1 MKDLSIIIPVY
12 NKEFALEQCLNSIIE
27 LNIEHSR
34 IETIIVDDKSTD
46 DSMRIVNDYSRKYDF
61 FKVIELS
68 ENSGSPSKPRNVG
81 IENATGKYVVLL
93 DADDWLDADGIPEL
107 LEQALENDSDFAFG
121 HAIKHTE
128 KVVTKLGRFT
138 SYKKADNL
146 VPFDINKIYRAVGP
160 PGKIFKRSIVI
171 DNNIKFKNL
180 EYGED
185 KLFFIEA
192 IALSKTA
199 SMNPAPVYHVNRYKG
214 NESLV
219 GETSIIEKS
228 LLNLVVLE
236 EVIKM
241 DLPSRA
247 KYQAINRIVEV
258 DFLARL
264 FNRVRYL
271 KAKDKQPYLDVF
283 YEMVKIL
290 ERNQLSL
297 DDFVKNKKLKVIVT
311 LIFER
316 RYSDL
321 NKYVYMLT
329 EGENAPKY
337 ISDGLVH
344 FKIPDTLEEF
354 KPITEEMYAVYTGS
368 REKER
373 ELYETITV
381 YSNKINK
388 ILKVVLT
395 ELKNEINEKEVNY
408 EIVDNVI
415 YIKSEDLEFENT
427 NFNIRIIYDDY
438 KSYIVNASYP
448 STVESSRLNRQ
459 SYKAEFI
466 NHNFEDYYVM
476 PEVSCLNYIKNFA
489 KNIIALKEINQ
500 YQDLTSDT
508 TLEKKIPKGSIIKI
522 KDFIRDKFGKAR
534 FITENDEII
543 AANFKEVSS
552 LDPNI
557 KDNYITIVPDKIRIV
572 KKCKLYKDTDFK
584 KKSVKTLWP
593 GTFVEIKD
601 ITFTKNG
608 TPRLLTSEGL
618 YITANKKFIKPVE

>member
-1 MKDLSIIIPVY
+1 
-12 NKEFALEQCLNSIIE
+12 
-27 LNIEHSR
+27 
-34 IETIIVDDKSTD
+34 
-46 DSMRIVNDYSRKYDF
+46 
-61 FKVIELS
+61 
-68 ENSGSPSKPRNVG
+68 
-81 IENATGKYVVLL
+81 
-93 DADDWLDADGIPEL
+93 
-107 LEQALENDSDFAFG
+107 ENDSDFAFG

-138 SYKKADNL
+138 SYKKEDNL

-180 EYGED
+180 KYGED

-199 SMNPAPVYHVNRYKG
+199 SMNPSPVYHVNRYKG

-283 YEMVKIL
+283 YEMVKTL

-344 FKIPDTLEEF
+344 FKVPDTLEEF

-476 PEVSCLNYIKNFA
+476 PEVSYLNYIKNFA

-500 YQDLTSDT
+500 YQDLTSEK

-543 AANFKEVSS
+543 AANFKE
-552 LDPNI
+552 
-557 KDNYITIVPDKIRIV
+557 
-572 KKCKLYKDTDFK
+572 
-584 KKSVKTLWP
+584 
-593 GTFVEIKD
+593 
-601 ITFTKNG
+601 
-608 TPRLLTSEGL
+608 
-618 YITANKKFIKPVE
+618 

>member
-12 NKEFALEQCLNSIIE
+12 NKEFSLDQCLNSIIE
-27 LNIEHSR
+27 LNIDHSR
-34 IETIIVDDKSTD
+34 IEVIIVDDKSTD
-46 DSMRIVNDYSRKYDF
+46 DSMRIVNDYSRKHDF

-68 ENSGSPSKPRNVG
+68 ENTGSPSKPRNIG

-138 SYKKADNL
+138 SYKKEDNL

-180 EYGED
+180 KYGED

-199 SMNPAPVYHVNRYKG
+199 SMNPSPVYHVNRYKG

-258 DFLARL
+258 NFLARL

-271 KAKDKQPYLDVF
+271 RAKDKQPFFDVF
-283 YEMVKIL
+283 YEMIKIL
-290 ERNQLSL
+290 NKYDLSVEE
-297 DDFVKNKKLKVIVT
+297 FVTNKKLKVILK

-316 RYSDL
+316 RHEDL
-321 NKYVYMLT
+321 NEYVYMLT
-329 EGENAPKY
+329 RGEKAPKY
-337 ISDGLVH
+337 IKDNLVH
-344 FKIPDTLEEF
+344 FRLPKVVKEF
-354 KPITEEMYAVYTGS
+354 SPITEEMFVVYSG
-368 REKER
+368 ER
-373 ELYETITV
+373 EEERILYETIKLYT
-381 YSNKINK
+381 NKINK
-388 ILKVVLT
+388 IIKLVLT
-395 ELKNEINEKEVNY
+395 EMKNEINEKEIDF
-408 EIVDNVI
+408 IVKDNTI
-415 YIKSEDLEFENT
+415 YIKSDDLVFENN

-448 STVESSRLNRQ
+448 SAVGESRLNRQ

-466 NHNFEDYYVM
+466 DHEFDDYYTM
-476 PEVSCLNYIKNFA
+476 PEVSYLNYIKNFA
-489 KNIIALKEINQ
+489 KNLLAINEISKYENVNFEKESN
-500 YQDLTSDT
+500 
-508 TLEKKIPKGSIIKI
+508 EKIPKGSIIKV
-522 KDFIRDKFGKAR
+522 KDYVRDKVGRTQLITDKDE
-534 FITENDEII
+534 FIFADFNKLNLIDPKI
-543 AANFKEVSS
+543 KE
-552 LDPNI
+552 
-557 KDNYITIVPDKIRIV
+557 NYIISIP
-572 KKCKLYKDTDFK
+572 
-584 KKSVKTLWP
+584 
-593 GTFVEIKD
+593 
-601 ITFTKNG
+601 
-608 TPRLLTSEGL
+608 
-618 YITANKKFIKPVE
+618 